1 MQSYNNMPDNQTLVK
16 RILSDFLGYLRY
28 KVENDKLTMEEE
40 QAFVKLIEDNL
51 PISGTSDDFA
61 RYYKQSPVNV
71 RSVIN
76 RKMVDKPRRM
86 VMFSFLKFSKIIPDK
101 WRSVAKK

>member
-28 KVENDKLTMEEE
+28 KVDNDKLTLEEE

>member
-1 MQSYNNMPDNQTLVK
+1 MPDNQKLVK
-16 RILSDFLGYLRY
+16 RILSDFLGFLRY
-28 KVENDKLTMEEE
+28 KVDNDKLTLEEE

-61 RYYKQSPVNV
+61 KYYRQSPVNV

-76 RKMVDKPRRM
+76 RKMMDKPRRM
-86 VMFSFLKFSKIIPDK
+86 VMFSFLKFSRIIPEK
-101 WRSVAKK
+101 WRNVANK

>member
-1 MQSYNNMPDNQTLVK
+1 MQKYNNMPDNQKLVK
-16 RILSDFLGYLRY
+16 RILSDFLGFLRY
-28 KVENDKLTMEEE
+28 KVDNDKLTLEEE

-61 RYYKQSPVNV
+61 KYYRQSPVNV

-76 RKMVDKPRRM
+76 RKMMERPRRM
-86 VMFSFLKFSKIIPDK
+86 VMFSFLKFSRIIPDK
-101 WRSVAKK
+101 WRDVAKK

>member
-1 MQSYNNMPDNQTLVK
+1 MPDNQTLVK